1 MEASKFIKKPMVLVG
16 IIVIILVLVGGYF
29 IYNSI
34 SVPVATTSEPTNNA
48 DLNNKIYDELSK
60 PRDYGAPISTDEAG
74 YGRPN
79 PFAPYK

>member
-1 MEASKFIKKPMVLVG
+1 MEPNKILKKTLFW
-16 IIVIILVLVGGYF
+16 IVIVVIVLALAGAYYAYVSITAPKTTVTGAV
-29 IYNSI
+29 NS
-34 SVPVATTSEPTNNA
+34 S

>member
-1 MEASKFIKKPMVLVG
+1 MEANKVLKKSLLYG
-16 IIVIILVLVGGYF
+16 TIVIIILILIGLLYAYSF
-29 IYNSI
+29 MTTPKN
-34 SVPVATTSEPTNNA
+34 ATTVTTDSA

>member
-1 MEASKFIKKPMVLVG
+1 MEANKVFKKTILYGTIVIIVLILVG
-16 IIVIILVLVGGYF
+16 IYYSYSF
-29 IYNSI
+29 ITNPKSPSTVTTNS
-34 SVPVATTSEPTNNA
+34 A